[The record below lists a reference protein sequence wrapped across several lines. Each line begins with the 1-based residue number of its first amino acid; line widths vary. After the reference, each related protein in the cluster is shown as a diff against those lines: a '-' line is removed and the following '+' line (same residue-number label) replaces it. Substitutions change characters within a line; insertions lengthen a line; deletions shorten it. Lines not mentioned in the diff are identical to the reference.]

1 MLKIRERQ
9 YCIRESRLKL
19 FQINHAIYI
28 SLIFTILLINI
39 KYLYTRIRTQ
49 VRNWRF
55 IIDFHYLLM
64 FVKIFRP
71 NSAQSPYVI
80 DFQAV

>member
-1 MLKIRERQ
+1 M
-9 YCIRESRLKL
+9 
-19 FQINHAIYI
+19 
-28 SLIFTILLINI
+28 
-39 KYLYTRIRTQ
+39 YLYTRIRTPA
-49 VRNWRF
+49 RNWRF

-71 NSAQSPYVI
+71 NSAQNLYVI